1 MTVVNCVDVVE
12 TFLSICETV
21 TLTVVLYIVHCT
33 YIFSYFFIR
42 KFTLRAEMFQ
52 VRKLPSSVRYLV
64 VFVSG
69 MASLL
74 SGASLVHYI
83 FKPDL
88 VSESMIT
95 SYNFNFNVIYLIL
108 F

>member
-1 MTVVNCVDVVE
+1 
-12 TFLSICETV
+12 
-21 TLTVVLYIVHCT
+21 
-33 YIFSYFFIR
+33 
-42 KFTLRAEMFQ
+42 MFQ

-74 SGASLVHYI
+74 SGASLVHYV

-95 SYNFNFNVIYLIL
+95 SYNYNFNVIYLIL
-108 F
+108 FNRQCDMIDLNVSSSLLEHLHTLTSY

>member
-1 MTVVNCVDVVE
+1 
-12 TFLSICETV
+12 
-21 TLTVVLYIVHCT
+21 
-33 YIFSYFFIR
+33 
-42 KFTLRAEMFQ
+42 MFQ

-74 SGASLVHYI
+74 SGASLVHYLY
-83 FKPDL
+83 KPDL

-95 SYNFNFNVIYLIL
+95 RYYNFNFNVIYLKPFSIHYWNDVNL
-108 F
+108 YCYAIVMSLYAWQEVTCLL